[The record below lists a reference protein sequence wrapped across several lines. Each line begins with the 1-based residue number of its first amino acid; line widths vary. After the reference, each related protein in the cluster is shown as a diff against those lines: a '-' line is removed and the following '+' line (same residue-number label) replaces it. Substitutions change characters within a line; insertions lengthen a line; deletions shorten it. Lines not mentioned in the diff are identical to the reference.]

1 MSNIMTILYSAV
13 GIGVVLM
20 VLALVDPNI
29 YSKFKQR
36 EIGEA
41 IFFGKRS
48 LRTAFLRGS
57 HSSLR
62 QTRYFSLS
70 LPTLPL
76 LIIGIIVPIACI
88 WLKEPQPIKLSATRE
103 EDWKP
108 ESWGGY
114 MTQGFFELFEA
125 VLSYV
130 TNTVSP
136 PSESAPSCLFTP
148 E

>member
-1 MSNIMTILYSAV
+1 M
-13 GIGVVLM
+13 VLM
-20 VLALVDPNI
+20 VLALVLNI

-41 IFFGKRS
+41 IFSENG
-48 LRTAFLRGS
+48 LCGLLFLRGS
-57 HSSLR
+57 HSSCGKRDTFAL
-62 QTRYFSLS
+62 

-76 LIIGIIVPIACI
+76 LIIGIIVSIACI
-88 WLKEPQPIKLSATRE
+88 WLKEPLIKLCDGE

-130 TNTVSP
+130 TNTVSFLRVGAFVLVHAGMM
-136 PSESAPSCLFTP
+136 SVFFSLANMFGEYSIGF
-148 E
+148 